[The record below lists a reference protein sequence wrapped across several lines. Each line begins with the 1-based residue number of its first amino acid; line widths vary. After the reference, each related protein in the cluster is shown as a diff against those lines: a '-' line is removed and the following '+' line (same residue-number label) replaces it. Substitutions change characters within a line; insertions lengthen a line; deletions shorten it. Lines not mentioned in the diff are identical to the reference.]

1 MWRYLQHTMRVLLA
15 IVSTDQCS
23 LGFTVSILKTVNL
36 LVREAQVNVEVV
48 RSVQEAV
55 TLAHGIE
62 GLDAL
67 VAIRSSLT
75 FCPEFVMHGLK
86 AGPFVAGVYP
96 LPTIDWGRVAA
107 QKGPGQEELRFKGN
121 TYNLDP
127 SGCRQRGA
135 PPGYLAVDTV
145 ELGAVV
151 LGKAAIKALADK
163 ACRASV
169 TDAQLCKA
177 WGKDIL
183 VDMDHQCTNFGP
195 HEFTGCV
202 GMRATLR

>member
-1 MWRYLQHTMRVLLA
+1 MWEYTMRLLLA
-15 IVSTDQCS
+15 IVSAEQCS
-23 LGFTVSILKTVNL
+23 LGFTISILKTVNL
-36 LVREAQVNVEVV
+36 LVREAQVNVEIV
-48 RSVQEAV
+48 STIQEAV
-55 TLAHGIE
+55 ALAHSVEGI
-62 GLDAL
+62 DAM
-67 VAIRSSLT
+67 VAIRSGLS
-75 FCPEFVMHGLK
+75 FSPEFVTRGLK

-107 QKGPGQEELRFKGN
+107 QKGPASEQLRFKGN

-127 SGCRQRGA
+127 AGCRQRGA
-135 PPGYLAVDTV
+135 PPGYLAVDNV

-163 ACRASV
+163 ASCKGLV
-169 TDAQLCKA
+169 TDTQLCRA

>member
-36 LVREAQVNVEVV
+36 LIREAQVNVEVV
-48 RSVQEAV
+48 SSVHEAV
-55 TLAHGIE
+55 TLAHSIK

-67 VAIRSSLT
+67 VAIRSSLS
-75 FCPEFVMHGLK
+75 FSPEFVMNGLK
-86 AGPFVAGVYP
+86 TGPFVAGVYP

-107 QKGPGQEELRFKGN
+107 QKGPAQEELRFKGN

-127 SGCRQRGA
+127 TGCTQKGA
-135 PPGYLAVDTV
+135 PPGYLVVDKV
-145 ELGAVV
+145 ELGAVI
-151 LGKAAIKALADK
+151 LGQAAITALADT

-169 TDAQLCKA
+169 TDAQLCEA

-183 VDMDHQCTNFGP
+183 VDMGHQCTNFGP